1 MMTKRIK
8 LAYMLSFKIYFTHG
22 DGAARQADERV
33 DVLED
38 DAKDAEFV
46 SDARVGCVS
55 DLLAAL
61 KLSSLAVLLPALRG
75 RKRAR
80 GGSRKNGDGKKL
92 GEHAV
97 LLSLR
102 LLKGLVERL

>member
-1 MMTKRIK
+1 MTKRIK
-8 LAYMLSFKIYFTHG
+8 LVYVLSLKLHFTHG
-22 DGAARQADERV
+22 NGAARQADKSV

-46 SDARVGCVS
+46 SDARVSCVS

-61 KLSSLAVLLPALRG
+61 KLSSLAVLLSALRG
-75 RKRAR
+75 CKCA
-80 GGSRKNGDGKKL
+80 GSGSRKNGDGEKL
-92 GEHAV
+92 GEHVV
-97 LLSLR
+97 LLSLK